1 MKEDKARY
9 IQALIDTR
17 ELEDLEIFQNCM
29 IELHCEQLKRDIDS
43 FRASMELDADRNVGQ
58 KTKMNNRRPKRLP
71 IYLYC
76 HAISHVDGFPFRTFN
91 PLFRTKP
98 TQESCFF
105 LIYYISLHPK
115 IDSMQT
121 HLVISTSMD
130 LLRVRAEHIF
140 YIQSDGNYSNLFLVG
155 GEIRLLTC
163 QLGQVEKMIA
173 EQLPELGRYF
183 VRIGRNLIINLDYVY
198 YINVGKQQLML
209 ADNPQNRTTLNASK
223 EALKALK
230 ELIEKG
236 GI

>member
-1 MKEDKARY
+1 
-9 IQALIDTR
+9 
-17 ELEDLEIFQNCM
+17 M
-29 IELHCEQLKRDIDS
+29 IELHCELLKRDIDS
-43 FRASMELDADRNVGQ
+43 FSASMELDAGRKGGQ
-58 KTKMNNRRPKRLP
+58 KTKDAIIEPIRENPRISSTANASSLNNRQPFRLP

-76 HAISHVDGFPFRTFN
+76 HAISHVVGFPFHTLH

-98 TQESCFF
+98 TWESCIF

-115 IDSMQT
+115 IISMQT
-121 HLVISTSMD
+121 HLVISTSVD

-140 YIQSDGNYSNLFLVG
+140 YIQSDGNYSNLFMVG
-155 GEIRLLTC
+155 GEIRLLTY
-163 QLGQVEKMIA
+163 QLGQVEKMIE
-173 EQLPELGRYF
+173 EQLPELGHYF

-198 YINVGKQQLML
+198 YINVSKQQLVL
-209 ADNPQNRTTLNASK
+209 ADNPQNRITLSASK

>member
-1 MKEDKARY
+1 
-9 IQALIDTR
+9 
-17 ELEDLEIFQNCM
+17 
-29 IELHCEQLKRDIDS
+29 
-43 FRASMELDADRNVGQ
+43 
-58 KTKMNNRRPKRLP
+58 
-71 IYLYC
+71 
-76 HAISHVDGFPFRTFN
+76 
-91 PLFRTKP
+91 
-98 TQESCFF
+98 
-105 LIYYISLHPK
+105 
-115 IDSMQT
+115 MQT